1 MKILISPN
9 AFKGTMNATE
19 AGEIIDNFL
28 KESLP
33 GIQTK
38 VIPIADGGDGT
49 CELLTK
55 AHGLRQIS
63 AWTLDPYGRPVAG
76 KFGWDTNSKK
86 AYIDVS
92 TASGIG
98 LIGNEVKDPFVA
110 STFGTGLLIQK
121 AVEKGAVEI
130 ILGLGGSATIDLG
143 IGILAA
149 LGIIFLDEKGHELT
163 PFSPNYLS
171 RIRHIQRPPR
181 LPKIRFTCLC
191 DVRNTFSGKNGAIA
205 VFGPQKGLS
214 ESKFYLYERTCE
226 KVIEMISSKVKS
238 PFKDQSGFG
247 AAGGIAVGLSA
258 FFSLQIEFGATYFF
272 EKVKLQNEV
281 KWAELVITGEGK
293 YDSQSNEGKA
303 CFELLQLTRNQQ
315 KKSILITSG
324 NEAFK
329 AGFNKILILPDLDFS
344 DSEYKTKARENLLGL
359 LKLEI
364 KAISSEIDYT
374 LE

>member
-1 MKILISPN
+1 
-9 AFKGTMNATE
+9 
-19 AGEIIDNFL
+19 
-28 KESLP
+28 
-33 GIQTK
+33 
-38 VIPIADGGDGT
+38 
-49 CELLTK
+49 
-55 AHGLRQIS
+55 
-63 AWTLDPYGRPVAG
+63 
-76 KFGWDTNSKK
+76 
-86 AYIDVS
+86 
-92 TASGIG
+92 
-98 LIGNEVKDPFVA
+98 
-110 STFGTGLLIQK
+110 
-121 AVEKGAVEI
+121 
-130 ILGLGGSATIDLG
+130 
-143 IGILAA
+143 
-149 LGIIFLDEKGHELT
+149 
-163 PFSPNYLS
+163 
-171 RIRHIQRPPR
+171 
-181 LPKIRFTCLC
+181 
-191 DVRNTFSGKNGAIA
+191 
-205 VFGPQKGLS
+205 
-214 ESKFYLYERTCE
+214 
-226 KVIEMISSKVKS
+226 MISSKVKS